1 MSNLTINRIGPEA
14 QADSAWHDEDIEAAR
29 FAPLDVRPAPARW
42 RGRDLLGAVL
52 AGLAGWLVLLLV
64 FWLAARLTEASY
76 PPPLGWLLFWQSLL
90 AATAAAPVLGATL
103 WAVAWWRERQA
114 YVTRAR
120 LARDRL
126 MNPVPADLLAR
137 MTPSDYVRIVDLM
150 AALER
155 DTAPYRAYRGVESL
169 SLSAPAARPSGDERK
184 AIESVALALPVDQPA
199 VWLEDAAR
207 NEVHLLLAGKT
218 KSGKTVTGAALLAS
232 RINAGDQVLVI
243 DPHHEPGKWWGIEAV
258 GAGRDYGAIK
268 RAIEA
273 LEAEM
278 TERYRRMAAGQPV
291 GERIT
296 VLIDETPAIVAAIGP
311 TWRAIAPRL
320 GSEARKAGIGL
331 ILLSQSPL
339 VEDIGLNS
347 AMRRNYAII
356 GLDLASIRLM
366 LRDEPDAAIKRAL
379 LDALEGERYP
389 ALREVAGQFRIL
401 DRAGLDRIR
410 PVQSPNVWRPVSQP
424 AALPAARDAGDGDA
438 GQSDDAALLI
448 TLRKLRSAGVTRD
461 EARALGIEFRNEL
474 WALAAPHSDA
484 HDAHD
489 ADDDGRHDAPAMHAA
504 RATPA
509 SASERAAC
517 AHDDVLAELLSR
529 PARLPEPSEMVRC
542 VRCGADVPVPAGKA
556 AMAVRAATGRHGC
569 RHCRPA
575 QGGDA

>member
-1 MSNLTINRIGPEA
+1 M
-14 QADSAWHDEDIEAAR
+14 
-29 FAPLDVRPAPARW
+29 
-42 RGRDLLGAVL
+42 
-52 AGLAGWLVLLLV
+52 
-64 FWLAARLTEASY
+64 
-76 PPPLGWLLFWQSLL
+76 
-90 AATAAAPVLGATL
+90 
-103 WAVAWWRERQA
+103 
-114 YVTRAR
+114 
-120 LARDRL
+120 
-126 MNPVPADLLAR
+126 
-137 MTPSDYVRIVDLM
+137 
-150 AALER
+150 
-155 DTAPYRAYRGVESL
+155 
-169 SLSAPAARPSGDERK
+169 
-184 AIESVALALPVDQPA
+184 PVDPLA

-366 LRDEPDAAIKRAL
+366 LRDEPDAAMRRLI
-379 LDALEGERYP
+379 LDRLEGEPWP
-389 ALREVAGQFRIL
+389 AVRDVQGQFRVL
-401 DRAGLDRIR
+401 DRRGIDQVR
-410 PVQSPNVWRPVSQP
+410 PQRQPSVWRPVLSDAP
-424 AALPAARDAGDGDA
+424 ASSAVRTDGRTDATLDRLVALIR
-438 GQSDDAALLI
+438 
-448 TLRKLRSAGVTRD
+448 AGVTRE
-461 EARALGIEFRNEL
+461 EARAQGYEFAN
-474 WALAAPHSDA
+474 
-484 HDAHD
+484 
-489 ADDDGRHDAPAMHAA
+489 DDWTRA
-504 RATPA
+504 RREVEAETYLDTLLTNPA
-509 SASERAAC
+509 SLQVNLEG
-517 AHDDVLAELLSR
+517 
-529 PARLPEPSEMVRC
+529 
-542 VRCGADVPVPAGKA
+542 GA
-556 AMAVRAATGRHGC
+556 
-569 RHCRPA
+569 
-575 QGGDA
+575 Q